1 MATSYATYVYNSRP
15 NYEEIMTD
23 DIFTG
28 NILPRHKPKD
38 IHMWGCPIYV
48 IDNMLQQGHKLPK
61 WQPRYRRGIFVTLS
75 TNLSCDVNMILNP
88 DTGHI
93 YPQFHVIFEY
103 SFIIVLSISPEEE
116 HTSFWNEFDPNDF
129 L

>member
-1 MATSYATYVYNSRP
+1 
-15 NYEEIMTD
+15 
-23 DIFTG
+23 
-28 NILPRHKPKD
+28 
-38 IHMWGCPIYV
+38 
-48 IDNMLQQGHKLPK
+48 MLQQGHKLPK

-129 L
+129 LYLVPLNYNDQAYLYAEWITPD